1 MADHQVTHKWEK
13 GDSAFSSVQ
22 EAIET
27 LLADSPATETI
38 MAEYTTWADAQT
50 NFTETRKLL
59 SGGEP
64 VSAGTAGNGF
74 SYIRTFSETDLQAH
88 ITAEKAANASY
99 PTSPYEGN
107 GWSVTSIDINP
118 ATGVEYAGD
127 WND

>member
-64 VSAGTAGNGF
+64 VAAGSPGNGF